1 MLLLNSKLMMTMN
14 MLKWIGEYL
23 LPVMPLK
30 HQSLLLY
37 LVCQQLY
44 YMMPKELK
52 KFISRDC
59 AVVLF
64 FSWSA
69 VAGFSIVH
77 ACVCVCV
84 YYIFLTTCL
93 VMVPPNILFHLYK
106 YLFFVCDCIDLKAHI
121 WGFIMQLQMFFPPYH
136 IYVTWLF
143 IMCVFMILFVCIF
156 LKTHRWSSVCI
167 FIIRESI
174 LLFSFIL
181 FLL

>member
-1 MLLLNSKLMMTMN
+1 
-14 MLKWIGEYL
+14 
-23 LPVMPLK
+23 MPLK

-69 VAGFSIVH
+69 VAGFSIVR
-77 ACVCVCV
+77 ACV

-93 VMVPPNILFHLYK
+93 VMGPPNILFHLYK

-121 WGFIMQLQMFFPPYH
+121 WGFIMQLQMFFSPISYLCYLVIYH
-136 IYVTWLF
+136 
-143 IMCVFMILFVCIF
+143 VCFHDYICMF
-156 LKTHRWSSVCI
+156 LS
-167 FIIRESI
+167 
-174 LLFSFIL
+174 
-181 FLL
+181 

>member
-1 MLLLNSKLMMTMN
+1 MLLLNSKLTMTMN
-14 MLKWIGEYL
+14 MLKWIGVKYL
-23 LPVMPLK
+23 LSVMPLK

-93 VMVPPNILFHLYK
+93 VMVPPNIPFHLYK

-121 WGFIMQLQMFFPPYH
+121 WGFIMQLQMFFSPISYLCYLVIYH
-136 IYVTWLF
+136 
-143 IMCVFMILFVCIF
+143 VCFHDYICMF
-156 LKTHRWSSVCI
+156 LS
-167 FIIRESI
+167 
-174 LLFSFIL
+174 
-181 FLL
+181 